1 MPENFVAGIFDDVLF
16 GVDICSGLEVNDDGG
31 GRSTGSLFGKLSLV
45 NFDRPKFEASFFNRI
60 FYEL

>member
-16 GVDICSGLEVNDDGG
+16 GVDICSGLEVDDDGG

-45 NFDRPKFEASFFNRI
+45 NFDRPKFEASFF
-60 FYEL
+60 